1 MAVKHDCEIIRDLMP
16 LCVDETASDKT
27 RQAVEEHVG
36 QCSPCETVY
45 SEMKAA
51 VEVTAAPIREDPQFD
66 RAVRSIRKRRTRR
79 RWGWMLLGVLLS
91 AVLVL
96 AGLGGYYWYFE
107 DAVEINPKDFGFR
120 RTADG
125 VLMVNVQGIPGSA
138 RMTIDVTG
146 KDLDGDS
153 VMEYE
158 AYMHVTATR
167 AQLRSESLGNYYF
180 IFGTYRDVG
189 MYMLHD
195 GGAGVKLA
203 QVIHG
208 TPEMGGKVIYV
219 DGHGIPEMALL
230 GLTLRV
236 PEIVWHGTV
245 RSSVSAIVQFESSQ
259 EGLVMISP
267 TPTPLPLQAE
277 DAQEPQQ

>member
-1 MAVKHDCEIIRDLMP
+1 MKYECEIIRDLMP

-27 RQAVEEHVG
+27 RQAVEEHVA
-36 QCSPCETVY
+36 QCSPCGTVY
-45 SEMKAA
+45 AEMKAA

-66 RAVRSIRKRRTRR
+66 RAVRRIRKRRTRR

-96 AGLGGYYWYFE
+96 ASLGGYYWYFE
-107 DAVEINPKDFGFR
+107 DAVEVNPKDFGFR

-146 KDLDGDS
+146 KDLDGDGM
-153 VMEYE
+153 MEYE

-195 GGAGVKLA
+195 GGVGVKLA

-219 DGHGIPEMALL
+219 DGHGIPEMALF

-236 PEIVWHGTV
+236 PEIVWHDAM
-245 RSSVSAIVQFESSQ
+245 RSSAFAPVLLDSSHDVMVMVS
-259 EGLVMISP
+259 
-267 TPTPLPLQAE
+267 PTPLPRQTEEAPT
-277 DAQEPQQ
+277 PQQ